1 MTTNRERKKW
11 KFKWKKENLHRIKTL
26 LLFFYFSWSENAAD
40 INGCFKKKKKG
51 DTNGWG
57 NRDAQSIY
65 IINLNF
71 RIFFLE
77 IKLFPLTTC

>member
-1 MTTNRERKKW
+1 MTTNRERKKL
-11 KFKWKKENLHRIKTL
+11 KFKWKKENLHRVKTL
-26 LLFFYFSWSENAAD
+26 LLFFIFPEVKMLLTSMDVS
-40 INGCFKKKKKG
+40 KKKKEG

-71 RIFFLE
+71 RIFFGN
-77 IKLFPLTTC
+77 